1 MTDDDLTPD
10 GTGSAEAPL
19 DQSDV
24 ALLGHVATM
33 LDVAD
38 PVPDDLVERIQFSL
52 ALDEVFAEVAEM
64 TRVLDDALAVRTDL
78 TEATRT
84 ETLTF
89 SAERLTA
96 MVTLSP
102 AGVGRVRIDGWV
114 TPAGVRTVALRM
126 QGEDLAVQTDES
138 GRFVADDVREGFV
151 QLVFHPLDGEST
163 DDGGGLV
170 VTPLFK
176 L

>member
-1 MTDDDLTPD
+1 MNDDV
-10 GTGSAEAPL
+10 TGSDAPL
-19 DQSDV
+19 DDSDV
-24 ALLGHVATM
+24 ALLARVATM

-38 PVPDDLVERIQFSL
+38 PVPADLVERVQFSL

-78 TEATRT
+78 ADATRT
-84 ETLTF
+84 ETVTF

-96 MVTLSP
+96 MVTLSRV
-102 AGVGRVRIDGWV
+102 GTGRVRIDGWI
-114 TPAGVRTVALRM
+114 TPSGVRTVALRM
-126 QGEDLAVQTDES
+126 QGQDLTVQTDES
-138 GRFVADDVREGFV
+138 GRFVADDLREGFV
-151 QLVFHPLDGEST
+151 QLVFHPREGEDT
-163 DDGGGLV
+163 GDGGGLV

>member
-1 MTDDDLTPD
+1 MNDDVSGFGGP
-10 GTGSAEAPL
+10 SADAPL
-19 DQSDV
+19 DDSDV
-24 ALLGHVATM
+24 ALLAQVATM
-33 LDVAD
+33 LDIAD
-38 PVPDDLVERIQFSL
+38 PVPDDLIERIQFSL

-78 TEATRT
+78 SDATRT
-84 ETLTF
+84 ETVTF

-96 MVTLSP
+96 MVTLSELG
-102 AGVGRVRIDGWV
+102 AGRVRIDGWV

-126 QGEDLAVQTDES
+126 QGEDQTVQTDES
-138 GRFVADDVREGFV
+138 GRFVADNLREGFV
-151 QLVFHPLDGEST
+151 QLVFHPLDGEDT

-170 VTPLFK
+170 VTPLFR

>member
-1 MTDDDLTPD
+1 MNDDVSGLS
-10 GTGSAEAPL
+10 GSSADAPL
-19 DQSDV
+19 DDTDV
-24 ALLGHVATM
+24 ALLAQVAIM

-78 TEATRT
+78 SDATRT
-84 ETLTF
+84 ETVTF

-96 MVTLSP
+96 MVTLSELG
-102 AGVGRVRIDGWV
+102 AGRVRIDGWV

-126 QGEDLAVQTDES
+126 QGEDQSVRTDES
-138 GRFVADDVREGFV
+138 GRFVAEDLRAGFV
-151 QLVFHPLDGEST
+151 QLVFHPLEGE
-163 DDGGGLV
+163 DAGLV